1 MKILIIIT
9 IINNNNNNNNNEIIE
24 EKIKNDITKI
34 KLPDVFSILTEKIL
48 LESSYNEPIFVSELS
63 EMSNFSVQEK
73 VKYYDRFC
81 VLTKLAFLI
90 YHSKENYIT
99 LKKPLAEIP
108 MRYIKNIVLFKINK
122 RMIGYDHFYIG
133 IDKNLNSYEI
143 YDKLDL
149 FYFNEKKEDKIDN
162 DEIML
167 MFKSMDKALIKKW
180 FVLLNYIR
188 NLNIQLDEQE
198 EHENEINQ
206 IEEQNINQ
214 IGEKD
219 INQIEEQDINQ
230 IEVKDNNQIEEQD
243 NNISD

>member
-1 MKILIIIT
+1 
-9 IINNNNNNNNNEIIE
+9 
-24 EKIKNDITKI
+24 
-34 KLPDVFSILTEKIL
+34 
-48 LESSYNEPIFVSELS
+48 
-63 EMSNFSVQEK
+63 MSNFSVQEK

-149 FYFNEKKEDKIDN
+149 FYFNEKKEEKIDN

-206 IEEQNINQ
+206 IEGQN
-214 IGEKD
+214 

-230 IEVKDNNQIEEQD
+230 IEEQNNNQIEEHD